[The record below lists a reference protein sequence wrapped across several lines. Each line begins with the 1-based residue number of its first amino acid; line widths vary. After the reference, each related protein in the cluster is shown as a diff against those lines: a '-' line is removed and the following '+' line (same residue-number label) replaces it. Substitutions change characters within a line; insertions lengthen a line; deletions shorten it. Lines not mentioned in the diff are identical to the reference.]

1 MDKILRG
8 NEFLREQNE
17 SKREKYKGERERV
30 LLLLTAAAAIIVS
43 VVYWKNIDIF

>member
-17 SKREKYKGERERV
+17 SKREKYKGERER
-30 LLLLTAAAAIIVS
+30 TS
-43 VVYWKNIDIF
+43 VVAADGCCCYYCECGVLEKY